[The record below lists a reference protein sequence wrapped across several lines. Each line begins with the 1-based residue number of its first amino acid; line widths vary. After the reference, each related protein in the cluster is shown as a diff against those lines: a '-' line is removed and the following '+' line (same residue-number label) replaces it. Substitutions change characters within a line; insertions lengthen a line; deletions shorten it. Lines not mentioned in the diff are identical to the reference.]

1 MKKIFSIIMIL
12 TLTAGVSYARGYDF
26 NFPLP
31 GESIAN
37 DSLQYNVVKEIYSDA
52 AQKYPACLDYNVINT
67 QIVHY
72 PYDVKEKKGKFVSG
86 YWKEIWSVKACDSVI
101 QVPLTFYI
109 KKKKT
114 IYSYDKTLFN
124 ESLF

>member
-1 MKKIFSIIMIL
+1 MKKILSIITIL
-12 TLTAGVSYARGYDF
+12 IMTASISYARGYDM

-37 DSLQYNVVKEIYSDA
+37 DSLQFEVVKDLYKTSA
-52 AQKYPACLDYNVINT
+52 KKYPACLNFNISNT

-72 PYDVKEKKGKFVSG
+72 PHDVVKKKGKFVSG
-86 YWKEIWSVKACDSVI
+86 YWKEIWSVKACDNVY

-109 KKKKT
+109 TKKRVKYAVDDG
-114 IYSYDKTLFN
+114 IGLQ
-124 ESLF
+124 

>member
-1 MKKIFSIIMIL
+1 MKNIVSILIIMFI
-12 TLTAGVSYARGYDF
+12 TAGISYARGYDF

-37 DSLQYNVVKEIYSDA
+37 DRLQYQVVTDIYQNA
-52 AQKYPACLDYNVINT
+52 ARKYPACLNYNVINT
-67 QIVHY
+67 QMVHY
-72 PYDVKEKKGKFVSG
+72 PYDVKKKKGKYVAG

-109 KKKKT
+109 KKNKT
-114 IYSYDKTLFN
+114 IYSYDKSLFS

>member
-1 MKKIFSIIMIL
+1 MKKVLSIIIIL
-12 TLTAGVSYARGYDF
+12 IITAGISYARGYDM

-37 DSLQYNVVKEIYSDA
+37 DSLQFEVVKDLYKTSA
-52 AQKYPACLDYNVINT
+52 KKYPACLNFNISNT

-72 PYDVKEKKGKFVSG
+72 PHDVVKKKGKFVAG
-86 YWKEIWSVKACDSVI
+86 YWKEIWSVKACDNVY

-109 KKKKT
+109 TKKKVKYAVDDG
-114 IYSYDKTLFN
+114 IGLQ
-124 ESLF
+124 

>member
-1 MKKIFSIIMIL
+1 MKKFFLLIMFLFI
-12 TLTAGVSYARGYDF
+12 TAGLSFARGYDF

-52 AQKYPACLDYNVINT
+52 AKKYPACLDYNVINT

-72 PYDVKEKKGKFVSG
+72 PYDVKKKKGKFISG

>member
-1 MKKIFSIIMIL
+1 MKKILSIITIL
-12 TLTAGVSYARGYDF
+12 IMTASRSYARGYDM

-37 DSLQYNVVKEIYSDA
+37 DSLQFEVVKDLYKTSA
-52 AQKYPACLDYNVINT
+52 KKYPACLNFNISNT

-72 PYDVKEKKGKFVSG
+72 PHDVVKKKGKFVSG
-86 YWKEIWSVKACDSVI
+86 YWKEIWSVKACDNVY

-109 KKKKT
+109 TKKRVKYAVDDG
-114 IYSYDKTLFN
+114 IGLQ
-124 ESLF
+124 

>member
-1 MKKIFSIIMIL
+1 MKKFLYIIL
-12 TLTAGVSYARGYDF
+12 LLFVTSGASFARGYDM

-37 DSLQYNVVKEIYSDA
+37 DRLQFEVVQDLYKEA
-52 AQKYPACLDYNVINT
+52 AKKYPACLNFNVSNT

-72 PYDVKEKKGKFVSG
+72 PHDVVKKKGKFVSG
-86 YWKEIWSVKACDSVI
+86 YWKEIWSVKACDNVY

-109 KKKKT
+109 KKKTVKYAVEDG
-114 IYSYDKTLFN
+114 IGNYKL
-124 ESLF
+124 

>member
-1 MKKIFSIIMIL
+1 MKKVLSIFTILII
-12 TLTAGVSYARGYDF
+12 TAGISYARGYDM

-37 DSLQYNVVKEIYSDA
+37 DSLQFEVVKDLYKTSA
-52 AQKYPACLDYNVINT
+52 KKYPACLNFNISNT

-72 PYDVKEKKGKFVSG
+72 PHDVVKKKGKFVAG
-86 YWKEIWSVKACDSVI
+86 YWKEIWSVKACDNVY

-109 KKKKT
+109 TKKKVKYAVDDG
-114 IYSYDKTLFN
+114 IGLQ
-124 ESLF
+124 

>member
-1 MKKIFSIIMIL
+1 MKKFSFLVLFMLI
-12 TLTAGVSYARGYDF
+12 TAGISYARGYDM

-37 DSLQYNVVKEIYSDA
+37 DNLQYLVVQDIYKRSA
-52 AQKYPACLDYNVINT
+52 KKYPACLNYNVTNT

-72 PYDVKEKKGKFVSG
+72 PYDVVKKKGKFVSG
-86 YWKEIWSVKACDSVI
+86 YWKEIWSVQACENVF

-109 KKKKT
+109 KKKRT
-114 IYSYDKTLFN
+114 IYQLDM
-124 ESLF
+124 